1 MRLVK
6 YNPFNELSLFTNSF
20 DDFFNAPMVKGNK
33 ESQLA
38 PAVDILD
45 QEDQVALTVELAGM
59 KKEDITVNIQDR
71 VLTISGKHR
80 LENQEKKETYYR
92 RERRYGS
99 FKRAFSLS
107 EEILTDDVTADYTD
121 GILTITLKKDT
132 TKDKVRQITVH

>member
-80 LENQEKKETYYR
+80 LENQE
-92 RERRYGS
+92 
-99 FKRAFSLS
+99 
-107 EEILTDDVTADYTD
+107 
-121 GILTITLKKDT
+121 
-132 TKDKVRQITVH
+132 